1 MKHKFS
7 RAVSFIPEWQNNRG
21 LAPNDQIKTLITP
34 LKVAELLDLMD
45 ALGGAKITTDAA
57 ALADNTDLTK
67 VVQQC
72 GHLLPKHITLSGL
85 EDDDGAVSIEDVVM
99 YPAYLGL
106 AAELIMQCAAVSMPS
121 ESAEGNSAKPP
132 A

>member
-7 RAVSFIPEWQNNRG
+7 RAVKFIPEWSGNRELPQNEQVT
-21 LAPNDQIKTLITP
+21 ALITP
-34 LKVAELLDLMD
+34 LKVDELLGLMD
-45 ALGGAKITTDAA
+45 ALGSAKI
-57 ALADNTDLTK
+57 ADGVATITETTDLTK

-72 GHLLPKHITLSGL
+72 GHLLPKHVTLSNL
-85 EDDDGAVSIEDVVM
+85 EDADGPVSIDDVVA

-106 AAELIMQCAAVSMPS
+106 AAELIMQCAAVSMPG

-132 A
+132 V